1 MVFQNRDFYYIGM
14 YIVLSI
20 VNGCDGIPVLA
31 KPVYEYMTSG
41 SYKDIK
47 MEEVHDEA
55 ILAVVE
61 TVHNNN

>member
-1 MVFQNRDFYYIGM
+1 M

-41 SYKDIK
+41 SYVKDIK